1 MRKGGIAEPMNER
14 TNYSGHYSGQHAET
28 RPQGIVFRFG
38 ANHRSARFSPYM
50 WLSHA
55 DYYGREL
62 KLDFGRYD
70 VVIRSA
76 VTFSLDIIFE
86 AIVCHECREI
96 SEKEGSLS
104 IEIIEKED
112 VPAAS

>member
-1 MRKGGIAEPMNER
+1 MNDR
-14 TNYSGHYSGQHAET
+14 TNYSGHYTGKQTEQ

-55 DYYGREL
+55 DYSGREL

-70 VVIRSA
+70 VVVRSA
-76 VTFSLDIIFE
+76 ATHSLDIDSIFE
-86 AIVCHECREI
+86 AITRHECGEI
-96 SEKEGSLS
+96 SEIEGELS
-104 IEIIEKED
+104 IEIIEKEE
-112 VPAAS
+112 VAEANGS